1 MYPDKTVFAT
11 DPNFSKFFRVLLAN
25 QVAKT
30 VDLELDLHP
39 ILQYFRQL
47 PSNEDM
53 PVATLRKKLC
63 WMLATCTFLRPSDIA
78 RIDLSQTRI
87 VGAHGAVH
95 LVVVRPK
102 ETRGGVHQDKVV
114 ILQVHPREPALCPV
128 ATHHAYIQR
137 CVRGI
142 QLEISHKTLPTLV
155 YNPLMRALNDP
166 HTAITSDTIS
176 NSISDV
182 MKRLNLPAGA
192 KVPKGRAVGSTLAAR
207 KGLSTDDIVAQGHW
221 ASSSTFNDF
230 YRISNTTKTNFTDII
245 F

>member
-1 MYPDKTVFAT
+1 MAT
-11 DPNFSKFFRVLLAN
+11 
-25 QVAKT
+25 
-30 VDLELDLHP
+30 
-39 ILQYFRQL
+39 Y
-47 PSNEDM
+47 
-53 PVATLRKKLC
+53 
-63 WMLATCTFLRPSDIA
+63 
-78 RIDLSQTRI
+78 
-87 VGAHGAVH
+87 
-95 LVVVRPK
+95 
-102 ETRGGVHQDKVV
+102 
-114 ILQVHPREPALCPV
+114 
-128 ATHHAYIQR
+128 HAYVQR

-142 QLEISHKTLPTLV
+142 QLEIPHKTLPTLV

-207 KGLSTDDIVAQGHW
+207 KGISTDDIVAQGHW